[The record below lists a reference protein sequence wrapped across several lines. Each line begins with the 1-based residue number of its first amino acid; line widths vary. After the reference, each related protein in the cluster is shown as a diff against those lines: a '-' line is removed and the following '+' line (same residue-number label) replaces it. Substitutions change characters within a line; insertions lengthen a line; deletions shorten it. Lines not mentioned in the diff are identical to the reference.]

1 MWSFFRC
8 KGRINSFTQTG
19 EDMFNLI
26 GKTAV
31 ITGSSK
37 GIGKSIAMQM
47 ALQGAK
53 VVVSSRKADV
63 CQVTADEIN
72 EACVGTEGEAIVI
85 PCNISD
91 KTALQMLVDE
101 TRNQLGQID
110 ILVCNAASNPFFG
123 SLGDIPDEAFDKIM
137 NNNIK
142 SNHLL
147 CQMVI
152 PEMVERKDGSV
163 IIISSIGGLRSS
175 TVIGAYNISKAADIM
190 LVKNLAAEYGP
201 HNVRTNAIAPG
212 LFKTDFARALWE
224 NPEILKQSTAS
235 CPLRRIGEPD
245 EIGGAAVFLASEA
258 GTFVNGHTLVI
269 DGGSTA

>member
-1 MWSFFRC
+1 
-8 KGRINSFTQTG
+8 
-19 EDMFNLI
+19 MFDLT

-47 ALQGAK
+47 ALHGAQ
-53 VVVSSRKADV
+53 VVVSSRKADA
-63 CQVTADEIN
+63 CQAVADEIN
-72 EACVGTEGEAIVI
+72 EACSNSAGGAIVI

-91 KTALQMLVDE
+91 KAALQMLVDE
-101 TRNQLGQID
+101 TRAQLGKID

-123 SLGDIPDEAFDKIM
+123 SMMDIPEDAFDKVM

-152 PEMVERKDGSV
+152 PEMVERNDGS
-163 IIISSIGGLRSS
+163 IIIVSSIGGLKSS
-175 TVIGAYNISKAADIM
+175 TVIGTYNISKAADIM
-190 LVKNLAAEYGP
+190 LVKNLAAEFGP
-201 HNVRTNAIAPG
+201 SNVRTNAIAPG

-224 NPEILKQSTAS
+224 NPEILKQSTAT

-245 EIGGAAVFLASEA
+245 EIGGAAVFSL
-258 GTFVNGHTLVI
+258 LVQEHL
-269 DGGSTA
+269 

>member
-1 MWSFFRC
+1 
-8 KGRINSFTQTG
+8 
-19 EDMFNLI
+19 MFDLT
-26 GKTAV
+26 GKTAI

-47 ALQGAK
+47 ALHGAK
-53 VVVSSRKADV
+53 VVVSSRKADA
-63 CQVTADEIN
+63 CQIVADEIN
-72 EACVGTEGEAIVI
+72 EACSDSEGGAIVI

-91 KTALQMLVDE
+91 KAALQMLVDE
-101 TRNQLGQID
+101 TRLQLGKID

-123 SLGDIPDEAFDKIM
+123 SMMDIPEDAFDKVM

-152 PEMVERKDGSV
+152 PEMTERKDGS
-163 IIISSIGGLRSS
+163 IIIVSSIGGLKSS
-175 TVIGAYNISKAADIM
+175 TVIGTYNISKAADIM
-190 LVKNLAAEYGP
+190 LVKNLAAEFGP
-201 HNVRTNAIAPG
+201 QNVRTNAIAPG

-224 NPEILKQSTAS
+224 NPEILKQSTAT

-245 EIGGAAVFLASEA
+245 EIGGAAVFLASDA

-269 DGGSTA
+269 DGGIDSLKGEEYE

>member
-1 MWSFFRC
+1 
-8 KGRINSFTQTG
+8 
-19 EDMFNLI
+19 MFDLT
-26 GKTAV
+26 GKTAI
-31 ITGSSK
+31 ITGSSR
-37 GIGKSIAMQM
+37 GIGRSIATQM
-47 ALQGAK
+47 ALHGAK
-53 VVVSSRKADV
+53 VVVSSRKVEA
-63 CQVTADEIN
+63 CQIVADEIN
-72 EACVGTEGEAIVI
+72 EACKDSEGGAIVI

-101 TRNQLGQID
+101 TKEQLGKID

-123 SLGDIPDEAFDKIM
+123 SMRDIPEEAFDKVM

-152 PEMVERKDGSV
+152 PEMKERKDGS
-163 IIISSIGGLRSS
+163 IIIVSSIGGLQAS
-175 TVIGAYNISKAADIM
+175 TVIGTYNISKAADIM
-190 LVKNLAAEYGP
+190 LVKNLAAEFGP
-201 HNVRTNAIAPG
+201 DNVRTNAIAPG

-224 NPEILKQSTAS
+224 NPEILKQSTAT

-245 EIGGAAVFLASEA
+245 EIGGAAVFLASNA

>member
-1 MWSFFRC
+1 
-8 KGRINSFTQTG
+8 
-19 EDMFNLI
+19 MFNLT

-72 EACVGTEGEAIVI
+72 EACDGKEGEAIVI

-101 TRNQLGQID
+101 TRNQLGHID

-152 PEMVERKDGSV
+152 PEMVERKNGSV
-163 IIISSIGGLRSS
+163 IIVSSVGGLRSS

>member
-1 MWSFFRC
+1 
-8 KGRINSFTQTG
+8 
-19 EDMFNLI
+19 MFNLN
-26 GKTAV
+26 GKTAI

-53 VVVSSRKADV
+53 VVVSSRKV
-63 CQVTADEIN
+63 NICEETAKEIN
-72 EACVGTEGEAIVI
+72 EACKDSEGGAIVI

-101 TRNQLGQID
+101 TKAQLGKID

-123 SLGDIPDEAFDKIM
+123 SMMDISDDAFDKVL

-152 PEMVERKDGSV
+152 PEMRERKDGS
-163 IIISSIGGLRSS
+163 IIIVSSIGGLKSS
-175 TVIGAYNISKAADIM
+175 TVIGTYNISKAADIM
-190 LVKNLAAEYGP
+190 LVKNLAAEFGP
-201 HNVRTNAIAPG
+201 DNVRTNAIAPG
-212 LFKTDFARALWE
+212 LFRTDFARALWE
-224 NPEILKQSTAS
+224 NPEILKQSTAT

-245 EIGGAAVFLASEA
+245 EIGGAAVFLASQA
-258 GTFVNGHTLVI
+258 GSFVNGHTLVI

>member
-1 MWSFFRC
+1 
-8 KGRINSFTQTG
+8 
-19 EDMFNLI
+19 MFDLT
-26 GKTAV
+26 GKTAI
-31 ITGSSK
+31 ITGSSR
-37 GIGKSIAMQM
+37 GIGRSIATQM
-47 ALQGAK
+47 ALHGAK
-53 VVVSSRKADV
+53 VVVSSRKVEA
-63 CQVTADEIN
+63 CQIVADEIN
-72 EACVGTEGEAIVI
+72 EACKDSEGGAIVI

-101 TRNQLGQID
+101 TKEQLGKID
-110 ILVCNAASNPFFG
+110 ISVCNAASNPFFG
-123 SLGDIPDEAFDKIM
+123 SMMDIPEEAFDKVM

-152 PEMVERKDGSV
+152 PEMKERKDGS
-163 IIISSIGGLRSS
+163 IIIVSSIGGLQAS
-175 TVIGAYNISKAADIM
+175 TVIGTYNISKAADIM
-190 LVKNLAAEYGP
+190 LVKNLAAEFGP
-201 HNVRTNAIAPG
+201 DNVRTNAIAPG

-224 NPEILKQSTAS
+224 NPEILKQSTAT

-245 EIGGAAVFLASEA
+245 EIGGAAVFLASNA

>member
-1 MWSFFRC
+1 
-8 KGRINSFTQTG
+8 
-19 EDMFNLI
+19 MFNLN
-26 GKTAV
+26 GKTA
-31 ITGSSK
+31 IIKGSSK

-53 VVVSSRKADV
+53 VVISSRKV
-63 CQVTADEIN
+63 NICEETAKEIN
-72 EACVGTEGEAIVI
+72 EACKDSEGRAIVI

-101 TRNQLGQID
+101 TKAQLGKID

-123 SLGDIPDEAFDKIM
+123 SMMDISDDAFDKVL

-152 PEMVERKDGSV
+152 PEMRERKDGS
-163 IIISSIGGLRSS
+163 IIIVSSIGGLKSS
-175 TVIGAYNISKAADIM
+175 TVIGTYNISKAADIM
-190 LVKNLAAEYGP
+190 LVKNLAAEFGP
-201 HNVRTNAIAPG
+201 DNVRTNAIAPG
-212 LFKTDFARALWE
+212 LFRTDFARALWE
-224 NPEILKQSTAS
+224 NPEILKQSTAT

-245 EIGGAAVFLASEA
+245 EIGGAAVFLASQA
-258 GTFVNGHTLVI
+258 GSFVNGHTLVI